1 YKLEVGAHLKPLA
14 TLRIEGTRLVRS
26 AVKDDP
32 GFRLQYHFKKDGKTV
47 ATVEARANP
56 GVDIPQK
63 EAGTYTVVLEL
74 FHPTYQPGNQQ
85 GGAFKEVST
94 VLPYGLERGAKPG
107 DPIKVT
113 VVEPPAPPAGKPA
126 LVVQCGKGG
135 GKQQD
140 EVVSPGFAYQLLQG
154 TPLDGW
160 P

>member
-1 YKLEVGAHLKPLA
+1 VLTYRLEP
-14 TLRIEGTRLVRS
+14 
-26 AVKDDP
+26 
-32 GFRLQYHFKKDGKTV
+32 
-47 ATVEARANP
+47 
-56 GVDIPQK
+56 
-63 EAGTYTVVLEL
+63 
-74 FHPTYQPGNQQ
+74 
-85 GGAFKEVST
+85 
-94 VLPYGLERGAKPG
+94 GAKPG

-160 P
+160 PASAGKPHCWYDANAVRFAVTVPPGTAAPSLLPLLARP